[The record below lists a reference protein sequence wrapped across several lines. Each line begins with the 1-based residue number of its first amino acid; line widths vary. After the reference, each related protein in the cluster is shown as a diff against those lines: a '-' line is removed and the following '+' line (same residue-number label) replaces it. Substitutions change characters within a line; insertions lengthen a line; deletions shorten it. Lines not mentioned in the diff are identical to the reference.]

1 MASIRREMVIEAPP
15 NDVWPFVML
24 GALHTRLVP
33 GFVVDTRLEDGARV
47 VTFGNGLVARELIV
61 DIDDGAREL
70 VWAVVGSPRLAYHN
84 ASVQVYDAGK
94 GRSGFVWIADL
105 CRTRPA
111 TASAPSS
118 IKPWPS
124 SKRQSSNSRTRAEGP
139 KRWNRKLHSRRDA
152 FGGRSEHEL
161 DPSEPA
167 RECAARDCL
176 SCPSRCARRRDMD
189 GAQRHDQPGGMHS
202 SLVRA
207 ARFGSRSHTM
217 NRREPA
223 RRPRMPTPTT
233 VAS

>member
-1 MASIRREMVIEAPP
+1 MFQGSSSTLVSRTARAWSPSGTASSRVSSSSTTMMGHASSSGRLSAP
-15 NDVWPFVML
+15 
-24 GALHTRLVP
+24 
-33 GFVVDTRLEDGARV
+33 
-47 VTFGNGLVARELIV
+47 
-61 DIDDGAREL
+61 
-70 VWAVVGSPRLAYHN
+70 PRLAHHN
-84 ASVQVYDAGK
+84 ASVQVDDAGK
-94 GRSGFVWIADL
+94 GRSGFAWIADL